1 MLNKLCMIATAV
13 FCLGL
18 SACSDRP
25 DSSVDSGTPAR
36 VAEPSAHPG
45 EPLVKA
51 NCRVCHA
58 SGING
63 APIIG
68 NPKMWA
74 SKISQGEKT
83 LVQHAIEGYGLM
95 PARGGSELT
104 DQQMAQAVS
113 YMLSQLTT
121 EPQ

>member
-1 MLNKLCMIATAV
+1 MFNSKCVIAAAL
-13 FCLGL
+13 CLGL
-18 SACSDRP
+18 SACSDNP
-25 DSSVDSGTPAR
+25 DSSERGGISAGIVES
-36 VAEPSAHPG
+36 SAHPG
-45 EPLVKA
+45 ESLVKA

-68 NPKMWA
+68 NNRMWA
-74 SKISQGEKT
+74 SRVSQGEET
-83 LVQHAIEGYGLM
+83 LVQHATEGYGLM

-121 EPQ
+121 QPQ